1 MLKYLQISRHQCFRG
16 KKEGEKIKRKKEEEE
31 KKERRKKE
39 RNEGRQ
45 AKQESK
51 QKQRGWGDSSVALCM
66 LVSMNGLGF
75 NP

>member
-1 MLKYLQISRHQCFRG
+1 MFQGG
-16 KKEGEKIKRKKEEEE
+16 KREGEDKEEEGGRGE
-31 KKERRKKE
+31 KRERKKE

-51 QKQRGWGDSSVALCM
+51 QKQRGWGYSSVALCM

>member
-1 MLKYLQISRHQCFRG
+1 MFQ
-16 KKEGEKIKRKKEEEE
+16 GEKGGGEDKEEEGGRGE
-31 KKERRKKE
+31 KRERRKKE

-51 QKQRGWGDSSVALCM
+51 QKQRGWGYSSVALCM